1 MNVEQ
6 QVPRNALIWMILS
19 LFALI
24 LPHIERVPLW
34 VIAVY
39 VVAAVWRIQVF
50 RGLWAYPRRWL
61 KLVLILAASGGVF
74 FSFGSVLGLEP
85 TVALLLT
92 AFALKM
98 IELSSRKDAYV
109 LIFLGYF
116 VCITEFLF
124 SQDILIV
131 GYSLFTVLLLT
142 TALVALHQPGQ
153 QRFNRGSMKLA
164 GTMLLQ
170 AFPLMLVLFFLFPRI
185 GPLWTVPIKSHTAKT
200 GMSDF
205 LKPGDVSKL
214 SQSAEVAFRVQFDG
228 EIPAFGELYWRGLVM
243 SRLEEGAWRSL
254 RYWDVPAAERR
265 MPELDAVGE
274 PLSYAVIMEPTQQN
288 WLFSL
293 RYSQPASDG
302 LLMLADY
309 RLYSPIQIEHETQYR
324 VQSWPQTPLD
334 PELSAWRRETELALP
349 AGDNPRTR
357 ELARSLRAASVS
369 DADFVDRVLGYFTQQ
384 GFVYTLEPPLLG
396 DDDPMD
402 DFLFDSL
409 RGFCEHYA
417 YAFVMMMREA
427 GVPARIVAGYMGG
440 EINPVNRTVIVHQF
454 DAHAWAEVWLAEQGW
469 VRVDPTA
476 AVAPDR
482 IEWGL
487 EQAVEG
493 EGTFLSASPLSPL
506 RYRDIDWVNALRLRY
521 DALTYRW
528 QAWVTGFNQ
537 EQQFDLLSRWL
548 GEVSPQRFATVL
560 LLTWAAVLVPV
571 AAVLLLRRRRHQLS
585 PADKHYL
592 AFCERMARM
601 GVVREPWES
610 PADFA
615 QRAMRKLP
623 RYRQEIEAI
632 TEAYQDLTY
641 RPAPAPS
648 SSGETLA
655 SLRRSVRKL
664 QFVR

>member
-1 MNVEQ
+1 M
-6 QVPRNALIWMILS
+6 
-19 LFALI
+19 
-24 LPHIERVPLW
+24 
-34 VIAVY
+34 
-39 VVAAVWRIQVF
+39 
-50 RGLWAYPRRWL
+50 GC
-61 KLVLILAASGGVF
+61 GG
-74 FSFGSVLGLEP
+74 S
-85 TVALLLT
+85 
-92 AFALKM
+92 
-98 IELSSRKDAYV
+98 
-109 LIFLGYF
+109 
-116 VCITEFLF
+116 
-124 SQDILIV
+124 
-131 GYSLFTVLLLT
+131 
-142 TALVALHQPGQ
+142 
-153 QRFNRGSMKLA
+153 
-164 GTMLLQ
+164 
-170 AFPLMLVLFFLFPRI
+170 
-185 GPLWTVPIKSHTAKT
+185 
-200 GMSDF
+200 
-205 LKPGDVSKL
+205 
-214 SQSAEVAFRVQFDG
+214 
-228 EIPAFGELYWRGLVM
+228 
-243 SRLEEGAWRSL
+243 
-254 RYWDVPAAERR
+254 
-265 MPELDAVGE
+265 
-274 PLSYAVIMEPTQQN
+274 
-288 WLFSL
+288 
-293 RYSQPASDG
+293 
-302 LLMLADY
+302 
-309 RLYSPIQIEHETQYR
+309 
-324 VQSWPQTPLD
+324 
-334 PELSAWRRETELALP
+334 
-349 AGDNPRTR
+349 
-357 ELARSLRAASVS
+357 
-369 DADFVDRVLGYFTQQ
+369 
-384 GFVYTLEPPLLG
+384 
-396 DDDPMD
+396 
-402 DFLFDSL
+402 
-409 RGFCEHYA
+409 
-417 YAFVMMMREA
+417 
-427 GVPARIVAGYMGG
+427 
-440 EINPVNRTVIVHQF
+440 
-454 DAHAWAEVWLAEQGW
+454 
-469 VRVDPTA
+469 TA